1 MALSDF
7 AIDQTGLAPGVP
19 TVSRRDI
26 LPTSLAGGPVTF
38 TAVTAGLTYKWEVT
52 QTPGSIVPL
61 VGSTAQI
68 CTIAAEMTGGYL
80 VRLTVNEGLP
90 TEDIAELYFGIG
102 VLINGI
108 RYPLPALTETVQDN
122 SIGTPEYGW
131 LEKELAVIRAIVAEI
146 FTGTAWYGDTV
157 DATPTEIYEGG
168 VPPGREAIPLN
179 AVTPYTITVR
189 AFDPLHGGQGKVWK
203 IEFAT
208 INTGATTSILLD
220 IPVITIIGQSDSP
233 GGGVGTDLW
242 DVDVSVH
249 TPSDTLVLT
258 VTGEAAVNIAWEAHS

>member
-7 AIDQTGLAPGVP
+7 AINQFGLVPGVP
-19 TVSRRDI
+19 TIARRDI
-26 LPTSLAGGPVTF
+26 LPTSIAGGSVAF

-52 QTPGSIVPL
+52 QTPGSAVPL
-61 VGSTAQI
+61 VGNTAQT

-80 VRLTVNEGLP
+80 VRLTVNEGFP
-90 TEDIAELYFGIG
+90 TEDISELYFGIG

-122 SIGTPEYGW
+122 SIGTPEFGW

-146 FTGTAWYGDTV
+146 FTGTAWMGDTV

-179 AVTPYTITVR
+179 AVTSFTVSIK
-189 AFDPLHGGQGKVWK
+189 AFDLTRGKVWK
-203 IEFAT
+203 LEFAT
-208 INTGATTSILLD
+208 INTGATTSALLD
-220 IPVITIIGQSDSP
+220 IPVVTIIGQSDLA
-233 GGGVGTDLW
+233 GGGAGTDLW
-242 DVDVSVH
+242 DVDVTVDAP
-249 TPSDTLVLT
+249 TDTLVLT
-258 VTGEAAVNIAWEAHS
+258 VTGEAATNITWDARS